1 MTDQS
6 NVTKAVIAHLQR
18 SDLEPV
24 LFSGAGVSMRAG
36 LPDWKE
42 LLTSL
47 AERIR
52 LKSPLLANAMTESI
66 AQGKLTKAA
75 DIWALVDEVPLG
87 DRLSSL
93 ATTLSNY
100 NPEPLR
106 DIAALPFRSCLTTN
120 FDRSI
125 LDAFA
130 RSRSAAPRDYKLGD
144 KTLAEAVW
152 EKQFFIARVHGCVE
166 SPNEIVL
173 SDAQFGRLLQ
183 DEVYVDLLTR
193 TFTNKAVL
201 FLGFSFYDPAIRHVL
216 DLVDKKFGASPPGR
230 HTALIP
236 RGFNEFLQKAH
247 RLNIDVVEYDS
258 ADRHSALWNGIADAA
273 AALKKAKTTTLSEKT
288 PASLLRPMKQYL
300 AACFARA
307 QISSNTVSLSE
318 VVLEGVV
325 SAVVQAVAPK
335 GIPFHKIREEI
346 RKSIGVRGE
355 DVDEP
360 TLGALKALIE
370 AKLIRRQRSTGE
382 KGYKYS
388 WVGAV
393 EPGSGLGAA
402 IDKLVVNILDRAYVQ
417 EGWRP
422 KDTAVKDLIREF
434 MVNAVQHR
442 GWDLGAAFA
451 AGRPPDGVDVP
462 QILAE
467 SGTAGI
473 SAFDRERLVRTIDS
487 MFLRPTA
494 DEAELLG
501 ELGRVSFAL
510 ELAFQAPRSTLF
522 HRATLPKRVYLD
534 TNVVMPAIIEGHPNQ
549 KLYNTAIRRMK
560 EVSAAAGVPSH
571 FIIFE
576 GYLNEVLSHLRTAID
591 AAAKAG
597 EDFDAAAQAD
607 VLFHGASNV
616 NVFIGA
622 YIRHLSSG
630 GASGFSEFVNKVAP
644 YKTEAELARNLRKQG
659 FLVINH
665 IKDQKYAKLY
675 AMLER
680 ANATK
685 IIDGKEPILL
695 EHDALQL
702 RLLEQDVTKGERSI
716 FVTAD
721 RRLCEDVSDR
731 AFVHLRDSMISHV
744 GLLQLVD
751 LLVGMKVDKREAGSL
766 LWSSTVSDKTQKLRS
781 YLVAEGLEQ
790 HDAAMA
796 MEMHRM
802 VEMHAEEI
810 VKELDRA
817 GLDLDSQSPK
827 KRIEAFRT
835 LRTLEAGFFSGMRE
849 AIEKFERQRN

>member
-1 MTDQS
+1 MTDKA
-6 NVTKAVIAHLQR
+6 NVAKAVLAHLQR
-18 SDLEPV
+18 SELEHV
-24 LFSGAGVSMRAG
+24 LFSGAGVAMRAG
-36 LPDWKE
+36 LPDWKG

-47 AERIR
+47 AEGVRS
-52 LKSPLLANAMTESI
+52 KSPLLANAMTESI
-66 AQGKLTKAA
+66 AQAKLTKAA
-75 DIWALVDEVPLG
+75 DLWSLVDEVPLG
-87 DRLSSL
+87 DRLGTL
-93 ATTLSNY
+93 ATALSSY
-100 NPEPLR
+100 DPQPLR
-106 DIAALPFRSCLTTN
+106 DIAAFPFRACLTTN

-125 LDAFA
+125 LDPFAF
-130 RSRSAAPRDYKLGD
+130 SRGAAPRDYRLGD

-152 EKQFFIARVHGCVE
+152 EKQFFVARVHGCVE
-166 SPNEIVL
+166 APSGIVL
-173 SDAQFGRLLQ
+173 SCAQFDRLLL

-216 DLVDKKFGASPPGR
+216 DLVDKKFGPSPPGR

-236 RGFNEFLQKAH
+236 RGFNELLQKAH

-258 ADRHSALWNGIADAA
+258 ADRHSALWDGIAEAA
-273 AALKKAKTTTLSEKT
+273 ATLKRAKAKTVSEKT
-288 PASLLRPMKQYL
+288 TGSLLRPMKQYL

-307 QISSNTVSLSE
+307 QISSNTVSLRE

-335 GIPFHKIREEI
+335 GIPFHEIREAI
-346 RKSIGVRGE
+346 RTSIGVRGD

-370 AKLIRRQRSTGE
+370 AKLIRRQRSKGE

-388 WVGAV
+388 WIGVVA
-393 EPGSGLGAA
+393 PGNGLGAA
-402 IDKLVVNILDRAYVQ
+402 IDKLVANVLDRAYVQ

-422 KDTAVKDLIREF
+422 KDTAVKDVVHEF

-467 SGTAGI
+467 SGAARL
-473 SAFDRERLVRTIDS
+473 SALDRERLVRTLDS

-560 EVSAAAGVPSH
+560 EASAAAGVPAQ
-571 FIIFE
+571 FIVFQ
-576 GYLNEVLSHLRTAID
+576 GYLNEVVSHRRTALD
-591 AAAKAG
+591 AAAKADN
-597 EDFDAAAQAD
+597 DFDAAARAD

-622 YIRHLSSG
+622 YIRHLDRG
-630 GASGFSEFVNKVAP
+630 GASGFSDFVNKVAP
-644 YKTEAELARNLRKQG
+644 YRTEAELRRSLEAQG
-659 FLVINH
+659 FLVINQM
-665 IKDQKYAKLY
+665 KDPIYATLY

-680 ANATK
+680 ANARK
-685 IIDGKEPILL
+685 LVEGKEPILL

-702 RLLEQDVTKGERSI
+702 RLLALDAAKGERSV

-721 RRLCEDVSDR
+721 RRLGEDISER
-731 AFVHLRDSMISHV
+731 GFVHLRDSLISHI

-751 LLVGMKVDKREAGSL
+751 LLVGLEVDKREAGAL
-766 LWSSTVSDKTQKLRS
+766 LWSSTVSDKTQKMRS
-781 YLVAEGLEQ
+781 YLVAEALEQ

-796 MEMHRM
+796 MEMHHV
-802 VEMHAEEI
+802 VERHAEKI

-827 KRIEAFRT
+827 KRVEAFRT
-835 LRTLEAGFFSGMRE
+835 LGTLEKGFFSGMRE
-849 AIEKFERQRN
+849 AIEKYERQR